1 LCARQSHERGSSGSS
16 SERSVRGRQWTV
28 GDVKH
33 MRRVSPGIESV
44 IEPVVS
50 GLGYEFVGAQ
60 FGQAENGQTLRVYI
74 DTENGVVVEDCVAV
88 SKQLSAVLDVE
99 DTIKSAYQLEVSSP
113 GIDRPL
119 FNATQFAQQVN
130 EVVKVKMAVAVDGR
144 RNFKGQLVA
153 VEGDE
158 VIIEVDGIDYTLP
171 VNDIEE
177 AYMLANLS
185 KSKSGSSG

>member
-1 LCARQSHERGSSGSS
+1 
-16 SERSVRGRQWTV
+16 
-28 GDVKH
+28 
-33 MRRVSPGIESV
+33 MRRVSPGIETV

-50 GLGYEFVGAQ
+50 GLGYEYVGAQ
-60 FGQAENGQTLRVYI
+60 FGQAENGQTLRVFI

-119 FNATQFAQQVN
+119 FTANQFTEQKN

-144 RNFKGQLVA
+144 RNFKGRLVD
-153 VEGDE
+153 VENDAAI
-158 VIIEVDGIDYTLP
+158 VEVDGIDYALP
-171 VNDIEE
+171 VSDVEE
-177 AYMLANLS
+177 AHLVAKL
-185 KSKSGSSG
+185 

>member
-1 LCARQSHERGSSGSS
+1 
-16 SERSVRGRQWTV
+16 
-28 GDVKH
+28 
-33 MRRVSPGIESV
+33 MRRVSPGIETV

-60 FGQAENGQTLRVYI
+60 FGQGENGQTLRVFI

-113 GIDRPL
+113 GVDRPL
-119 FNATQFAQQVN
+119 FTVSQFSAQKN

-144 RNFKGQLVA
+144 RNFKGRLVD
-153 VEGDE
+153 VENE
-158 VIIEVDGIDYTLP
+158 AAIIEVDGIDYALP
-171 VNDIEE
+171 VSDVEE
-177 AYMLANLS
+177 AHLVAKL
-185 KSKSGSSG
+185 

>member
-1 LCARQSHERGSSGSS
+1 
-16 SERSVRGRQWTV
+16 
-28 GDVKH
+28 
-33 MRRVSPGIESV
+33 MRRVSPGIETV

-50 GLGYEFVGAQ
+50 GLGYEYVGAQ
-60 FGQAENGQTLRVYI
+60 FGQAENGQTLRVFI

-119 FNATQFAQQVN
+119 FTVNQFTQQKN

-144 RNFKGQLVA
+144 RNFKGRLID
-153 VEGDE
+153 VENDAAI
-158 VIIEVDGIDYTLP
+158 VEVDGIDYALP
-171 VNDIEE
+171 VSDVEE
-177 AYMLANLS
+177 AHLVAKL
-185 KSKSGSSG
+185 